1 MKLKPHWLSLGVAV
15 AMLLPASCKRDTA
28 AAPESAANA
37 PAPPATQVV
46 VAEVER
52 RSVEETLS
60 LVGTLAAN
68 EMVEIRPEIDGIVE
82 SVHFQEGERVE
93 KGELLLELDRSK
105 LAAGLAEA
113 EANAQLSEANYE
125 RARQLLRDQLISQ
138 QEFDQT
144 VATYDFNR
152 ASLELRRRQLRDTR
166 LVAPFEGV
174 VGARTVSPGQVITR
188 GTIITWLI
196 DLDTMKVELNVP
208 ERFLGQIQTGQ
219 RVAFTVAAYPRERFE
234 GEVYFVS
241 PHVDLETHT
250 VLIKATLPNPSH
262 LLRSGMFAGLDLVLT
277 LRENSLV
284 IPETALARLLENNRA
299 SVYVVGPDQTAN
311 PREVALGVRLAGAV
325 EILEGLRDGETVIV
339 EGLQKIGPGSK
350 VSPVPQEPSQSSR
363 TDDAS
368 P

>member
-1 MKLKPHWLSLGVAV
+1 V
-15 AMLLPASCKRDTA
+15 
-28 AAPESAANA
+28 
-37 PAPPATQVV
+37 
-46 VAEVER
+46 
-52 RSVEETLS
+52 ETLS

-82 SVHFQEGERVE
+82 SIHFQEGERV
-93 KGELLLELDRSK
+93 KQGELLLELDRSK

-125 RARQLLRDQLISQ
+125 RARQLLLDQLISQ

-144 VATYDFNR
+144 AATYEFNR

-250 VLIKATLPNPSH
+250 VLIKAALSNPRH

-277 LRENSLV
+277 LREDSLV

-299 SVYVVGPDQTAN
+299 SVYVVGADQAAD
-311 PREVALGVRLAGAV
+311 PREVELGVQLVGAV
-325 EILEGLRDGETVIV
+325 EILDGLREGEKVIV

-350 VSPVPQEPSQSSR
+350 VSPAPPEAVRPNRTTGSS
-363 TDDAS
+363 